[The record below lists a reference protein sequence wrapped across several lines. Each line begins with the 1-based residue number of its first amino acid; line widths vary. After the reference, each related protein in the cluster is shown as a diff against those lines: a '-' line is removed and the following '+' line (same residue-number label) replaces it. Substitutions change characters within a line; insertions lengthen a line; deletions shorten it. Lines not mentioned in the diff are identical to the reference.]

1 MASGTLLPVPM
12 ASAAA
17 VLDRRPRHLIDL
29 RSPAEF
35 TADHLPGA
43 VNVPLFDDLER
54 ALIGTLYARKSPE
67 SAFEEARVRTRAK
80 IAVFAAEIAERCG
93 WELPVL
99 DLEQRVEHLTAFGI
113 ARLERELASDP
124 AEPTPDS
131 VVLYCWRGGL
141 RSRSV
146 VTLLRGLG
154 REEVLGIE
162 GGYRAYRQQVRGRI
176 EAWCAPRSF
185 VLRGLT
191 GVGKTLVL
199 RELARLRPEWV
210 LDLEGMAGH
219 RSSILGM
226 VGLEPAS
233 QKLFESRLAE
243 RIGRDF
249 GGTCVIEGES
259 RKVGDL
265 ILPEPVWRALDGGV
279 ALELTAQPA
288 RRVRVLLEDYLVSP
302 ESRAELACQLPF
314 IETRLGSRW
323 NGELVAMLASG
334 REAELVELLLQRYYD
349 PLYGHSERGRR
360 YAASFDSTHPRVAAT
375 EIVRWIERQLASA
388 RTLAPAAGARSSA
401 VPLQQAPTDL

>member
-1 MASGTLLPVPM
+1 MASGTLLHVPM
-12 ASAAA
+12 ATAAA
-17 VLDRRPRHLIDL
+17 LLDQRPRHLIDL
-29 RSPAEF
+29 RSPVEFAE
-35 TADHLPGA
+35 DHLPGA

-67 SAFEEARVRTRAK
+67 AAFEEARARTRAR
-80 IAVFAAEIAERCG
+80 IAAFTAEIAERCG
-93 WELPVL
+93 WELPAL
-99 DLEQRVEHLTAFGI
+99 DLEQRVEGLAAFGI
-113 ARLERELASDP
+113 ARLERELASHP
-124 AEPTPDS
+124 SEPTPGS

-146 VTLLRGLG
+146 VTLLRGIG

-176 EAWCAPRSF
+176 EAWCAPPSF

-199 RELARLRPEWV
+199 RELARLRPEWA
-210 LDLEGMAGH
+210 LDLEAMAGH

-243 RIGRDF
+243 RFGRGF

-265 ILPEPVWRALDGGV
+265 ILPESVWRALDGGV
-279 ALELTAQPA
+279 ALQLTAQPA

-302 ESRAELACQLPF
+302 TSRAELARQLPF

-360 YAASFDSTHPRVAAT
+360 YAASFDSTDPRVAAA
-375 EIVRWIERQLASA
+375 EIVSWIERELASA
-388 RTLAPAAGARSSA
+388 RTRPPAAGARSSA
-401 VPLQQAPTDL
+401 ASVPQAPTDL